1 MILSIFPELIPVKTL
16 TGFVMEFD
24 ILEIKMYKRK
34 S

>member
-1 MILSIFPELIPVKTL
+1 MILSIFPELIQVKTL